1 MMPEAARPLPKSFL
15 YVPANKPGLF
25 DKAAA
30 SGAEALILDLE
41 DSVPAADKVVARR
54 EAQQWLRNGPMRPPT
69 WVRINA
75 ESIEQDVDALA
86 GATYDGIVLA
96 KAEVAALE
104 VLDAKLGGRTP
115 VIGLIES
122 ALGLLQLS
130 EITAMA
136 RVATLGIGEVDLLAD
151 LRIRRSQASEAAI
164 DGLRMRIV
172 IACAAAGLSAPVAP
186 TSTDFR
192 DLGAF
197 AASTRKLM
205 DLGFRSRTAIH
216 PDQCAVI
223 NEALEPGPADLAA
236 AETVLARFADA
247 GDGVALDA
255 SGRLIDAAVVRHA
268 NEIISRVSVRN
279 PAPTN

>member
-1 MMPEAARPLPKSFL
+1 MMMPEAARPLPKSF
-15 YVPANKPGLF
+15 
-25 DKAAA
+25 
-30 SGAEALILDLE
+30 LDLE

-54 EAQQWLRNGPMRPPT
+54 EAQQWLRSCRMRPPT
-69 WVRINA
+69 WVRVNA

-104 VLDAKLGGRTP
+104 VLDTKLSGRTP

-136 RVATLGIGEVDLLAD
+136 GVATLGLGEVDLLAD

-236 AETVLARFADA
+236 AEAVLSRFAEA

-268 NEIISRVSVRN
+268 NEIISRVSVHN